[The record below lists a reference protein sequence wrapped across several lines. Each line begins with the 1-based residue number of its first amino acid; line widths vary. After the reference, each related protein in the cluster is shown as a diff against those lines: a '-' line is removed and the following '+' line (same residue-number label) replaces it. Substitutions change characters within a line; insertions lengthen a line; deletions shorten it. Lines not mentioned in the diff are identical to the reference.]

1 MTLELF
7 ANLSRAVTLIPA
19 LSLILSTP
27 NSIPLN
33 PIIHTMNKVLQEY
46 ESEVETL
53 RNHMLALVSL
63 AQTLV
68 FPTQKHRNDQLK
80 EKFFQVAQQAEVNS
94 AELRVQVQA
103 LEAENRQLRDQLR
116 KTGAN
121 LTVTSVDARLMG
133 ETDGATVEVGE
144 RGRRTNSRTDRST
157 PMQGASPARSRHT
170 ATPDNPPIRRESED
184 ASDHISEQVESSI
197 QDLGDSVASEESAK
211 AEV

>member
-1 MTLELF
+1 MLLRVF
-7 ANLSRAVTLIPA
+7 L
-19 LSLILSTP
+19 TP
-27 NSIPLN
+27 SVHI
-33 PIIHTMNKVLQEY
+33 MNRVLQEY

-80 EKFFQVAQQAEVNS
+80 EKFFQVSHQAEANS
-94 AELRVQVQA
+94 AELRVQLQTV
-103 LEAENRQLRDQLR
+103 EAENRQLRDQLR
-116 KTGAN
+116 KTGAH

-133 ETDGATVEVGE
+133 ETEGTTQTGLEGAE
-144 RGRRTNSRTDRST
+144 RGRGTNSRTERST
-157 PMQGASPARSRHT
+157 PMQGTSPARSRHT
-170 ATPDNPPIRRESED
+170 ATPDNPPHRRDAED

-197 QDLGDSVASEESAK
+197 QDLGESVASEESAK